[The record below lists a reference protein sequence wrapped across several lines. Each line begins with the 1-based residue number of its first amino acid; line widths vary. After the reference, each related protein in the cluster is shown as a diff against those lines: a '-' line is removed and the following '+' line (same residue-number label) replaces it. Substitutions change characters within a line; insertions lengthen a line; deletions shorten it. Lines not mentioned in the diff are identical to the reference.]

1 MQDSK
6 NFKKNNLF
14 NRFFLVFFFKFI
26 LHKNRAIMTVNQIL
40 SKKGREVFSVL
51 PTITVFEALGV
62 MSEKN
67 IGAILIIENTQ
78 LKGIL
83 SERDYAR
90 KIALKAKSSKK
101 TFVNEIMEENVV
113 IVKPSDNLDYCM
125 ELMDS
130 KRVRHLPVS
139 ENDIIIGIISISDV
153 VKSII
158 EIQKETIKHLDSY
171 ISQ

>member
-1 MQDSK
+1 
-6 NFKKNNLF
+6 
-14 NRFFLVFFFKFI
+14 
-26 LHKNRAIMTVNQIL
+26 MTVNQIL
-40 SKKGREVFSVL
+40 STKGKEVYSVVS
-51 PTITVFEALGV
+51 TITVFEALGV

-67 IGAILIIENTQ
+67 IGAILIIEDTV

-101 TFVNEIMEENVV
+101 TFVHEIMVQDVV
-113 IVKPSDNLDYCM
+113 TVKPTDSLDYCM

-139 ENDIIIGIISISDV
+139 ENDTVIGIISISDV
-153 VKSII
+153 VKAII
-158 EIQKETIKHLDSY
+158 EMQKATIQHLDSY

>member
-1 MQDSK
+1 
-6 NFKKNNLF
+6 
-14 NRFFLVFFFKFI
+14 
-26 LHKNRAIMTVNQIL
+26 MTVNQIL
-40 SKKGREVFSVL
+40 AKKGKEVYSV
-51 PTITVFEALGV
+51 PSTITVYEALGV

-67 IGAILIIENTQ
+67 IGAILIIEETV

-101 TFVNEIMEENVV
+101 TFVYEIMEENVV
-113 IVKPSDNLDYCM
+113 TVKPSDNLEYCM
-125 ELMDS
+125 ELMDA
-130 KRVRHLPVS
+130 KRVRHLPVI
-139 ENDIIIGIISISDV
+139 ENNLIIGIISISDV